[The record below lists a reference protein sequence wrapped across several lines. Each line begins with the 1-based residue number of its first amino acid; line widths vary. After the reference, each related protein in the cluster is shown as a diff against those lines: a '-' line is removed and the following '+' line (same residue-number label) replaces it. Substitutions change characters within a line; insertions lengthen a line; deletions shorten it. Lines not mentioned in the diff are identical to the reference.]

1 MNDEGRKA
9 VKRPAFQFYPADWR
23 KDLALRKCSLAA
35 RGMWVEIMC
44 IAHECE
50 PYGTLR
56 HNGEPLQADDIAG
69 LVGMCSPREAKAL
82 IDELV
87 RKGVAKLDA
96 DGVIYSKRM
105 VHDEAVR
112 NARAEGGK
120 AGAEHGAK
128 GAEHGS
134 KGGRPTASKGVF
146 KGGSETPLQVESKPP
161 PSSSSSSSASAGVSG
176 AKAPSSAEPTL
187 PGFGEGSEKAAR
199 PTIPCP
205 YAAIVEAYHREL
217 PTLPRVRLQDGPT
230 WVARQKAMRSLW
242 AWVLSSRKSDGS
254 PRATTG
260 DEGLAWLTGYFR
272 RAAQNDFVMGRTAR
286 SAEHANWRA
295 DFDFLLSQKGL
306 KQVIEKTQEA
316 A

>member
-1 MNDEGRKA
+1 M
-9 VKRPAFQFYPADWR
+9 KRPAFQFYPADWR

-44 IAHECE
+44 LAHECD

-69 LVGMCSPREAKAL
+69 LVGMCSPREAKSL

-134 KGGRPTASKGVF
+134 KGGRPTAAKGAGE
-146 KGGSETPLQVESKPP
+146 GGSETPLPVVSKPP
-161 PSSSSSSSASAGVSG
+161 PSSSSSSSSSASTEVSG
-176 AKAPSSAEPTL
+176 ANAPSSAEPTL
-187 PGFGEGSEKAAR
+187 PGFGEGTEKATR

-205 YAAIVEAYHREL
+205 YDAIVEAYHREL
-217 PTLPRVRLQDGPT
+217 PTLPKVRLRDGRAWT
-230 WVARQKAMRSLW
+230 DRQRAMRSLW
-242 AWVLSSRKSDGS
+242 GWVLSSRKSNGQ
-254 PRATTG
+254 PRAETA
-260 DEGLAWLTGYFR
+260 EQALAWIADYFR
-272 RAAQNDFVMGRTAR
+272 RAAQNDFVMGRTSR

-295 DFDFLLSQKGL
+295 DLDYLLSQKGL

-316 A
+316 AA